1 MLRLLEVVSVFLV
14 IKNEVVIAIASTVV
28 EAREKIKSD
37 QEVDKLSLMLKRRLL
52 KKLLKKNLP
61 LNSSKY
67 QIAEVIE

>member
-1 MLRLLEVVSVFLV
+1 MLLRLEVVRLFLV
-14 IKNEVVIAIASTVV
+14 IKNEVVIATAFTVV

>member
-1 MLRLLEVVSVFLV
+1 MQLRLEVVRVFLV
-14 IKNEVVIAIASTVV
+14 LKNDVVISSASTVV

-61 LNSSKY
+61 LNDSKY
-67 QIAEVIE
+67 QIVEVIE

>member
-1 MLRLLEVVSVFLV
+1 MFLV
-14 IKNEVVIAIASTVV
+14 LKNDVVISSASNVV

-61 LNSSKY
+61 LNDSKY
-67 QIAEVIE
+67 QIVEVVE

>member
-14 IKNEVVIAIASTVV
+14 IKNEVVIATASTVV

>member
-1 MLRLLEVVSVFLV
+1 MFLV
-14 IKNEVVIAIASTVV
+14 IKNDVVISSSSTVV

-61 LNSSKY
+61 LNDSKY
-67 QIAEVIE
+67 QIVEVIE

>member
-1 MLRLLEVVSVFLV
+1 MLLRLEVVRVFLV
-14 IKNEVVIAIASTVV
+14 LKNDVVISSASSVV

-61 LNSSKY
+61 LNDSKY
-67 QIAEVIE
+67 QIVQVIE